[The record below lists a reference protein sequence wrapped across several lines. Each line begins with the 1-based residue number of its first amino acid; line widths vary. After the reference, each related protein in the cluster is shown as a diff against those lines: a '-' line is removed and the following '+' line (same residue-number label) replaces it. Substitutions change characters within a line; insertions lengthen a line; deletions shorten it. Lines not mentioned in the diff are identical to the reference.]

1 MLLQGME
8 NLILLLELKK
18 VEKKNFGMNEIF
30 PQPYISIKL
39 RNYSINRLYVRFCK
53 DSKLLRQ
60 DSNLFCFNFSTSMN
74 RTKVLMPIKKPDE
87 LKSPRNALQEAIDRI
102 LLPKKTELQLKADE
116 FEDKII
122 MDDIHRLE
130 HLDKGIILFF
140 YSNLSITKIQE
151 FPDGSFMVENYQNTK
166 IPHTEYKSVGDDL
179 NEKWVKKDA
188 LSMVKRLSYNY
199 EG

>member
-1 MLLQGME
+1 
-8 NLILLLELKK
+8 
-18 VEKKNFGMNEIF
+18 
-30 PQPYISIKL
+30 
-39 RNYSINRLYVRFCK
+39 
-53 DSKLLRQ
+53 
-60 DSNLFCFNFSTSMN
+60 MN